1 MWVSLLGP
9 GLRSP
14 EEIRQLVDAARR
26 ANLNTIVAQV
36 YREGAAM
43 FRSSLAPRHASI
55 AERPDFD
62 PLATL
67 QKEARDTSGGKPR
80 LAVHAWFNSFKIG
93 EQKGY
98 LQSTPT
104 PIAIAH
110 PDWYT
115 RNSAGE
121 VQYELEPGIPAVQD
135 HLIAVIEE
143 CLKQYD
149 VDGINL
155 DFIRYFGNDRGYHPL
170 ALRRFFHE
178 AGRADIPAV
187 DDESWKAF
195 RRKQVTDFVKRCAIS
210 VWTYRPDTTFS
221 VDAVAW
227 GPAPISDFSETR
239 PYTEA
244 LQDWSG
250 WLDQGVVDAVLLM
263 DYKREWAKD
272 QAVDF
277 RDWADYTNLLMGKSQ
292 GRRLTV
298 GIGGYF
304 NPLKNVLTQY
314 REAVSRGLGTC
325 LFSYDHPTQESSD
338 SEGEVRGYRSPVW
351 EAIGTEIYPDPA
363 PPPLPDWRHQRSFIA
378 GYLKDPYRKPI
389 AGGEVALVGTNYK
402 TKSDGSGFFAFYA
415 LPPGSYLLRAPNNS
429 IDGKTI
435 SAPAGIVTW
444 LDGVRIVNRR

>member
-1 MWVSLLGP
+1 MWVSVLGP

-14 EEIRQLVDAARR
+14 EEIRQLADAARR

-98 LQSTPT
+98 LQSIPT

-155 DFIRYFGNDRGYHPL
+155 DFIRYFGKRSRLSSLSIAAIFPRGWQH
-170 ALRRFFHE
+170 
-178 AGRADIPAV
+178 
-187 DDESWKAF
+187 
-195 RRKQVTDFVKRCAIS
+195 
-210 VWTYRPDTTFS
+210 
-221 VDAVAW
+221 
-227 GPAPISDFSETR
+227 
-239 PYTEA
+239 
-244 LQDWSG
+244 
-250 WLDQGVVDAVLLM
+250 
-263 DYKREWAKD
+263 
-272 QAVDF
+272 
-277 RDWADYTNLLMGKSQ
+277 
-292 GRRLTV
+292 
-298 GIGGYF
+298 
-304 NPLKNVLTQY
+304 
-314 REAVSRGLGTC
+314 
-325 LFSYDHPTQESSD
+325 
-338 SEGEVRGYRSPVW
+338 
-351 EAIGTEIYPDPA
+351 
-363 PPPLPDWRHQRSFIA
+363 
-378 GYLKDPYRKPI
+378 
-389 AGGEVALVGTNYK
+389 
-402 TKSDGSGFFAFYA
+402 
-415 LPPGSYLLRAPNNS
+415 
-429 IDGKTI
+429 
-435 SAPAGIVTW
+435 
-444 LDGVRIVNRR
+444 

>member
-14 EEIRQLVDAARR
+14 EEIRQLADAARR

-62 PLATL
+62 PLASLLT
-67 QKEARDTSGGKPR
+67 EARDTSGGKPR
-80 LAVHAWFNSFKIG
+80 LVVHAWFNSFKIG

-98 LQSTPT
+98 LQSIPT

-115 RNSAGE
+115 RNRAGE

-170 ALRRFFHE
+170 ALRQFFHE
-178 AGRADIPAV
+178 AGSTDIPAV
-187 DDESWKAF
+187 NDESWNAF

-210 VWTYRPDTTFS
+210 VWTYRPKAIFS
-221 VDAVAW
+221 IDAVGW
-227 GPAPISDFSETR
+227 GPAPVENFSETR
-239 PYTEA
+239 PYREA
-244 LQDWSG
+244 LQDWNG
-250 WLDQGVVDAVLLM
+250 WSEQGVVDLVLLM
-263 DYKREWAKD
+263 DYKREWVES
-272 QAVDF
+272 QAAEF
-277 RDWADYTNLLMGKSQ
+277 RDWADYTRMSIGKSR
-292 GRRLTV
+292 GRMLTV

-304 NPLKNVLTQY
+304 NPFKNVLTQY
-314 REAVSRGLGTC
+314 REVGARGLGAC
-325 LFSYDHPTQESSD
+325 LFSYDQPTGEVSD
-338 SEGEVRGYRSPVW
+338 SLDQLRGYRSPIW

-363 PPPLPDWRHQRSFIA
+363 PPPVPDWRGQRSFIA
-378 GYLKDPYRKPI
+378 GYLKDASGEPL
-389 AGGEVALVGTNYK
+389 AGAEVALEGTNFRV
-402 TKSDGSGFFAFYA
+402 KSDGSGFFAFYA
-415 LPPGSYLLRAPNNS
+415 LPPGNYQLRIANHPL
-429 IDGKTI
+429 DGKTI
-435 SAPAGIVTW
+435 TAPAGIVTW
-444 LDGVRIVNRR
+444 LDGGMP